1 MGRPGAAKGGGGGV
15 GGSLHSL
22 QHAAVVKV
30 KAARTMDFT
39 AVFRIRIQGSSGSG
53 SRGKKKCQKCQI
65 IASKFNFLV
74 TFTTFF

>member
-1 MGRPGAAKGGGGGV
+1 MGRPGAAKGGGGV

-39 AVFRIRIQGSSGSG
+39 AVFRIRIGSG
-53 SRGKKKCQKCQI
+53 FKGLLDPGLGVKKM
-65 IASKFNFLV
+65 SKMSNNRIKI
-74 TFTTFF
+74 